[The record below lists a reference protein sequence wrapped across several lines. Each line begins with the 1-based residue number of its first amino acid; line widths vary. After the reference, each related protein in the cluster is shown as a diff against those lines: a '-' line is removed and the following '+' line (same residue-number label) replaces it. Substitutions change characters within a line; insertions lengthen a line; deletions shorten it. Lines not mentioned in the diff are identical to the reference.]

1 MAESVQVPA
10 VWVQLEVKAATAPEV
25 VKAPPVLVV
34 KALFNLRRLPELVTV
49 VV

>member
-10 VWVQLEVKAATAPEV
+10 VWVQLEVRAATAPV
-25 VKAPPVLVV
+25 VVRAPPVLVV
-34 KALFNLRRLPELVTV
+34 RPRLRFSKLPELATV